1 MREPSAEL
9 VAAIGSLIMTDP
21 ARIIA
26 VARSLRG
33 PDRSIE
39 STVTGMSMGAGLPPG
54 TRIRIDLVERDRY
67 EVGEIVAYVHG
78 KKVIVHRVVHRGL
91 VGTAAGL
98 VLTRGDAPLVP
109 DPPVPHAN
117 ILGPVSAMWND
128 GAWVLPPA
136 QTRVRALP
144 ARVVMS
150 LMLGASI
157 AMLYISPRAT
167 AVLLTLFYRS
177 ERRLRQTRA
186 SLLKS
191 GTPNSPG
198 SA

>member
-54 TRIRIDLVERDRY
+54 SRIRIDLVERDQY
-67 EVGEIVAYVHG
+67 EIGEIVAYVHG

-91 VGTAAGL
+91 AGTAAGL
-98 VLTRGDAPLVP
+98 LLTRGDAPLVP
-109 DPPVPHAN
+109 DPPVPHGN
-117 ILGPVSAMWND
+117 VLGPVSALWNG
-128 GAWVLPPA
+128 GAWVRPDNP
-136 QTRVRALP
+136 RMRALT
-144 ARVVMS
+144 ARAVMG

-157 AMLYISPRAT
+157 AMLYMSPRAT
-167 AVLLTLFYRS
+167 SALLTLLYRS
-177 ERRLRQTRA
+177 ERALRQSRA
-186 SLLKS
+186 SLLKP
-191 GTPNSPG
+191 GAPNSPG

>member
-1 MREPSAEL
+1 MLTVGQRVTIEYPQFMKEMAIDIEAKREKARKDKIENKK
-9 VAAIGSLIMTDP
+9 IM
-21 ARIIA
+21 IVGKQA
-26 VARSLRG
+26 VHFK
-33 PDRSIE
+33 D
-39 STVTGMSMGAGLPPG
+39 
-54 TRIRIDLVERDRY
+54 
-67 EVGEIVAYVHG
+67 G

-91 VGTAAGL
+91 VGMAAGL